1 MMSNL
6 EVNLL
11 LKLPRDHSSWARSVR
26 WSCGRPGYEP
36 MFDWQESYQRS
47 LYAEYARARAEMQI
61 LNPYDVSFLP
71 ISTV

>member
-11 LKLPRDHSSWARSVR
+11 LELPRDHSWWARSVR

-47 LYAEYARARAEMQI
+47 LYAEYARARVEAQI
-61 LNPYDVSFLP
+61 LDPSNVSFLP
-71 ISTV
+71 ITAV